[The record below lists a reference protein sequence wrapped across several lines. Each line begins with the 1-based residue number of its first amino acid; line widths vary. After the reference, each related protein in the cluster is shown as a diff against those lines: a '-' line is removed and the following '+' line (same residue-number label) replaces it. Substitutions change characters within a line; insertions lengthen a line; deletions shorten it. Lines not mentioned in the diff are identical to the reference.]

1 MSMIFVIGAGGAIG
15 AVGRYLLSSWV
26 TQFTGTQFPWGILVV
41 NVIGGLAMGV
51 IAELGAQSLQ
61 MSHETRAFLT
71 TGILGGFTTFS
82 AFSLDTALLIERGE
96 LLNASAYVLA
106 SVIGSV
112 GALFAGLF
120 LVRLAST

>member
-1 MSMIFVIGAGGAIG
+1 MTMIFVIGAGGAIG
-15 AVGRYLLSSWV
+15 AVARYLLSSWV
-26 TQFTGTQFPWGILVV
+26 AQFTGTQFPWGILAV

-61 MSHETRAFLT
+61 VSHETRAFLT
-71 TGILGGFTTFS
+71 TGILGGFPTFS

-96 LLNASAYVLA
+96 LLNASVYVFA
-106 SVIGSV
+106 SVIGSI

-120 LVRLAST
+120 LFRLAST